1 MKRWRP
7 SRRMRGKIRQNRH
20 AGQRQGPAPDP
31 RWERQQLQAHLRRMA
46 RAQIVSRQF
55 REALEG
61 PLGFAYG
68 PYDSTPTTPNP
79 AMVILN
85 VFDGERYTSHVYP
98 AMFTTTYV
106 TGER

>member
-46 RAQIVSRQF
+46 RAQIVSREL
-55 REALEG
+55 RAALEG

-68 PYDSTPTTPNP
+68 PYDNTPTTPNP

-85 VFDGERYTSHVYP
+85 VFDGERYTSRVYP
-98 AMFTTTYV
+98 ANFTTTYV

>member
-20 AGQRQGPAPDP
+20 AGQRQGQAPDP

-55 REALEG
+55 REAFEG

-68 PYDSTPTTPNP
+68 PYEPTT
-79 AMVILN
+79 AV
-85 VFDGERYTSHVYP
+85 
-98 AMFTTTYV
+98 V
-106 TGER
+106 TFRFYSSSADMTAF